1 MENIL
6 VATNGMCAS
15 VLAQYIVVGAVI
27 FSLTIG
33 AIVLPMILGLFLAEK
48 ILGDSCIAIT
58 MVTGVLF
65 AVCMWAILVFLPLL
79 CFGNIHWC

>member
-15 VLAQYIVVGAVI
+15 VLAQYIVVGAVV
-27 FSLTIG
+27 LLVTIG
-33 AIVLPMILGLFLAEK
+33 AIVLPMIIGLFLAEK
-48 ILGDSCIAIT
+48 ILGDFCLVLT
-58 MVTGVLF
+58 MATGILF
-65 AVCMWAILVFLPLL
+65 AACMWAILVFLSLL